1 MITMELKA
9 ERKCP
14 MNQLKLMRMQ
24 LHSLSVFR
32 QLLSDPVI
40 HKLDCLLQA
49 DDTEEAVSC
58 YGEFAAE
65 LFRHNICFSDYI
77 LSLVLEDENVYM
89 LKRAE
94 DKKIDPLLEDAVHQE
109 LRILQGISDLTSD
122 KLRQVIQYD
131 GYLPAWKN
139 KACDFTSVYFDRLN
153 HIHEHG
159 YGVFAKYTTFMIQQ
173 GTLVSVKHP
182 DAISL
187 DELGGYQKER
197 QMVIDN
203 TVALIEGRPAANTL
217 LYGDAGTGKSS
228 TVKAVSN
235 AYADRGLRLIEI
247 KKNQL
252 HEIPHLVDQLSKNPL
267 KFILFIDDLSFSKDD
282 DNFAALKAIL
292 EGSVSA
298 RAANLAVYATS
309 NRRHLVKE
317 DFSDRQGTD
326 LHLSDTI
333 QELTSLSDRF
343 GLTITF
349 QKPGKQVYLEIVHDL
364 ALQSGIT
371 LPVNELDVQAE
382 AFAIGRGG
390 RSPRAAKQFVDFL
403 CSKQTM

>member
-1 MITMELKA
+1 
-9 ERKCP
+9 
-14 MNQLKLMRMQ
+14 MNNKNAIRLR

-32 QLLSDPVI
+32 QLLDDPVVQ
-40 HKLDCLLQA
+40 KLDALLA
-49 DDTEEAVSC
+49 ASDENEIIDAC
-58 YGEFAAE
+58 GAFAAA
-65 LFRHNICFSDYI
+65 LYPHGISLTDY
-77 LSLVLEDENVYM
+77 LLTLALEDENVYM
-89 LKRAE
+89 LRRAE
-94 DKKIDPLLEDAVHQE
+94 DKEIDPLLEKATRADLMTLQQAAALSCEDLCGNTDAF
-109 LRILQGISDLTSD
+109 
-122 KLRQVIQYD
+122 
-131 GYLPAWKN
+131 LPEWKSEER
-139 KACDFTSVYFDRLN
+139 DFAEIYFARLEQ
-153 HIHEHG
+153 IHAFG
-159 YGVFAKYTTFMIQQ
+159 YGVFAKYTTFMIQS
-173 GTLVSVKHP
+173 GALVPVRHP
-182 DAISL
+182 DAITL
-187 DELGGYQKER
+187 EELGGYQRER

-203 TVALIEGRPAANTL
+203 TLALLEGRPAANTL

-228 TVKAVSN
+228 TVKAVAN
-235 AYADRGLRLIEI
+235 AFASRGLRLIEI

-267 KFILFIDDLSFSKDD
+267 KFILFIDDLSFSRDD

-326 LHLSDTI
+326 LHVSDTI

-364 ALQSGIT
+364 ALQNGIT
-371 LPVNELDVQAE
+371 MPTEELDKQAE

-403 CSKQTM
+403 CSRETM

>member
-1 MITMELKA
+1 MEPK
-9 ERKCP
+9 
-14 MNQLKLMRMQ
+14 MNQPSELRLRLQ
-24 LHSLSVFR
+24 SLAVFR
-32 QLLSDPVI
+32 RLLSDPVVE
-40 HKLDCLLQA
+40 KFDALLTA
-49 DDTEEAVSC
+49 LSGEETEALIGRYSDFAAALYEYGVSFSSYLLTLALEDESVYMLCRAEGKEPSPILEEAV
-58 YGEFAAE
+58 GAE
-65 LFRHNICFSDYI
+65 LETLRAVSAVSCEEIQAVIREKGFTGFLPRWECGTLDFAEI
-77 LSLVLEDENVYM
+77 YM
-89 LKRAE
+89 SR
-94 DKKIDPLLEDAVHQE
+94 
-109 LRILQGISDLTSD
+109 LRS
-122 KLRQVIQYD
+122 
-131 GYLPAWKN
+131 
-139 KACDFTSVYFDRLN
+139 
-153 HIHEHG
+153 IHEYG
-159 YGVFAKYTTFMIQQ
+159 YGVFAKYTTFMIES
-173 GTLVSVKHP
+173 GALVPVKHP

-187 DELGGYQKER
+187 SELGGYQRER

-203 TVALIEGRPAANTL
+203 TLALIEGRPAANAL

-228 TVKAVSN
+228 TVKAVAN
-235 AYADRGLRLIEI
+235 AYAERGLRLIEI

-298 RAANLAVYATS
+298 RANNLAVYATS

-326 LHLSDTI
+326 LHVTDTI

-364 ALQSGIT
+364 AIQNGIG
-371 LPVNELDVQAE
+371 LSIEDLDRQAE

-390 RSPRAAKQFVDFL
+390 RSPRAAKQFIDFL
-403 CSKQTM
+403 LSEGN

>member
-1 MITMELKA
+1 
-9 ERKCP
+9 
-14 MNQLKLMRMQ
+14 MNNKNAIRLR

-32 QLLSDPVI
+32 QLLADPVI
-40 HKLDCLLQA
+40 QKLDALLGA
-49 DDTEEAVSC
+49 SSENETIDAWGD
-58 YGEFAAE
+58 FAAA
-65 LFRHNICFSDYI
+65 LYTHGVSLTDY
-77 LSLVLEDENVYM
+77 LLTLVLEDENIYM

-94 DKKIDPLLEDAVHQE
+94 DQQIDPILETAARADLQTLQQVAALSCEE
-109 LRILQGISDLTSD
+109 LSGGLDLTGLPRWESD
-122 KLRQVIQYD
+122 VRNFAEI
-131 GYLPAWKN
+131 
-139 KACDFTSVYFDRLN
+139 YFARLEQ
-153 HIHEHG
+153 IHAYG
-159 YGVFAKYTTFMIQQ
+159 YGVFAKYTTFMIQS
-173 GTLVSVKHP
+173 GTLVPVRHP
-182 DAISL
+182 DAITL
-187 DELGGYQKER
+187 EELGGYQRER

-203 TVALIEGRPAANTL
+203 TLALIEGRPAANTL

-228 TVKAVSN
+228 TVKAVAN
-235 AYADRGLRLIEI
+235 AFASRGLRLIEI

-267 KFILFIDDLSFSKDD
+267 KFILFIDDLSFSRDD

-326 LHLSDTI
+326 LHVSDTI

-364 ALQSGIT
+364 ALQSGLT
-371 LPVNELDVQAE
+371 LPTEELDKQAE